1 MKKLFILIAWVSAF
15 FMSCSKDDSNDILWK
30 PDTLVETV
38 WEGRII
44 RDNIENKIVVSFV
57 SKEDGFCY
65 MNSDKTISCLFEYD
79 MTQVS
84 DLEYFDEK

>member
-1 MKKLFILIAWVSAF
+1 MNNISNNLKTLCMKKLFILIAWVSAF

-44 RDNIENKIVVSFV
+44 RDNIENKIGS
-57 SKEDGFCY
+57 
-65 MNSDKTISCLFEYD
+65 SDISRDAAIMQCI
-79 MTQVS
+79 
-84 DLEYFDEK
+84 